1 MKMKKTS
8 LLVVTGM
15 ALILAG
21 CGNQSTS
28 TNSKKTNNATPKTE
42 TVKHRSKTTAHS
54 ASATK
59 QAISSVVI
67 TSRNSSQA
75 SHQGTAQQN
84 APSQDSNPNA
94 QTKVFNNQTQAASYI
109 ANQPGYT
116 TGKAQ
121 QGLPTVNLGY
131 GITGTLNSG
140 AGQQMLQWNEGN
152 WSFTV
157 RASAVQGQNP
167 TPTAK
172 QIVSELENVYLPA
185 PQNHG
190 VGTFDIATNTY
201 TLRWQKNNK
210 VYSVSGSSPS
220 DVIAKA
226 VNAGKN
232 E

>member
-1 MKMKKTS
+1 MMKFKKSS
-8 LLVVTGM
+8 LLVVAGM
-15 ALILAG
+15 AVLLAG
-21 CGNQSTS
+21 CGNQSAS
-28 TNSKKTNNATPKTE
+28 TNGKKADNTPKTE
-42 TVKHRSKTTAHS
+42 AVKRSQNDQTQTAD
-54 ASATK
+54 ANINTPATDN
-59 QAISSVVI
+59 
-67 TSRNSSQA
+67 NSQSNQQVA
-75 SHQGTAQQN
+75 AQNNQN
-84 APSQDSNPNA
+84 ANNA
-94 QTKVFNNQTQAASYI
+94 QTKEFNNQAQAASYVT
-109 ANQPGYT
+109 NQPGYT
-116 TGKAQ
+116 TGNQ
-121 QGLPTVNLGY
+121 QGLPTVNLGD

-157 RASAVQGQNP
+157 RASAVQGQDP

-172 QIVSELENVYLPA
+172 QIVNELQTVYLPA

-201 TLRWQKNNK
+201 TLTWQKNNK

>member
-1 MKMKKTS
+1 MKFKKSS
-8 LLVVTGM
+8 LLVVAGM
-15 ALILAG
+15 AVLLAG
-21 CGNQSTS
+21 CGNQSAS
-28 TNSKKTNNATPKTE
+28 TNGKKADNTPKTE
-42 TVKHRSKTTAHS
+42 AVKRSQNDQTQTADDQS
-54 ASATK
+54 TANTNTPATDN
-59 QAISSVVI
+59 
-67 TSRNSSQA
+67 NSQSNQQVA
-75 SHQGTAQQN
+75 AQNDQN
-84 APSQDSNPNA
+84 ANNA
-94 QTKVFNNQTQAASYI
+94 QTKEFNNQAQAASYVT
-109 ANQPGYT
+109 NQPGYT
-116 TGKAQ
+116 TGNQ
-121 QGLPTVNLGY
+121 QGLPTVNLGD

-157 RASAVQGQNP
+157 RASAVQGQDP

-172 QIVSELENVYLPA
+172 QIVNELQTVYLPA

-201 TLRWQKNNK
+201 TLTWQKNNK

>member
-1 MKMKKTS
+1 MKIKKSS
-8 LLVVTGM
+8 LLVVAGM
-15 ALILAG
+15 AVLLAG
-21 CGNQSTS
+21 CGNQATS
-28 TNSKKTNNATPKTE
+28 TNSKKTDNTPKTE
-42 TVKHRSKTTAHS
+42 KVKRSQNGQTQSAADQSTANANTPVTDNNS
-54 ASATK
+54 QSNQ
-59 QAISSVVI
+59 QA
-67 TSRNSSQA
+67 
-75 SHQGTAQQN
+75 TAQNNQN
-84 APSQDSNPNA
+84 ANNA
-94 QTKVFNNQTQAASYI
+94 QTKEFNNQAQAASYVT
-109 ANQPGYT
+109 NQPGYT
-116 TGKAQ
+116 TGNQ
-121 QGLPTVNLGY
+121 QGLPTVNLGD

-157 RASAVQGQNP
+157 RASAVQGQDP

-172 QIVSELENVYLPA
+172 QIVNELQTVYLPA

-201 TLRWQKNNK
+201 TLTWQKNNK

>member
-1 MKMKKTS
+1 MKIKKSS
-8 LLVVTGM
+8 LLVVAGM
-15 ALILAG
+15 AVLLAG
-21 CGNQSTS
+21 CGNQATS
-28 TNSKKTNNATPKTE
+28 TNSKKTDNIPKTE
-42 TVKHRSKTTAHS
+42 AVKRSQNDQTQVAADQLTAN
-54 ASATK
+54 ANTPATDNNSQSDQ
-59 QAISSVVI
+59 QA
-67 TSRNSSQA
+67 
-75 SHQGTAQQN
+75 TAQNNQN
-84 APSQDSNPNA
+84 ANNA
-94 QTKVFNNQTQAASYI
+94 QTKEFNNQTQAASYVT
-109 ANQPGYT
+109 NQPGYT
-116 TGKAQ
+116 TGNQ
-121 QGLPTVNLGY
+121 QGLPTVNLGD

-157 RASAVQGQNP
+157 RASAVQGQDP

-172 QIVSELENVYLPA
+172 QIVNELQTVYLPA

-201 TLRWQKNNK
+201 TLTWQKNNK

>member
-1 MKMKKTS
+1 MMKFKKSS
-8 LLVVTGM
+8 LLVVAGM
-15 ALILAG
+15 AVLLAG
-21 CGNQSTS
+21 CGNQSAS
-28 TNSKKTNNATPKTE
+28 TDGKKADNTPKTE
-42 TVKHRSKTTAHS
+42 AVKRSQNDQKQTADDQS
-54 ASATK
+54 TANINTPATDN
-59 QAISSVVI
+59 
-67 TSRNSSQA
+67 NSQSNQQVA
-75 SHQGTAQQN
+75 AQNNQN
-84 APSQDSNPNA
+84 ANNA
-94 QTKVFNNQTQAASYI
+94 QTKEFNNQAQAASYVT
-109 ANQPGYT
+109 NQPGYT
-116 TGKAQ
+116 TGNQ
-121 QGLPTVNLGY
+121 QGLPTVNLGD

-157 RASAVQGQNP
+157 RASAVQGQDP

-172 QIVSELENVYLPA
+172 QIVNELQTVYLPA

-201 TLRWQKNNK
+201 TLTWQKNNK

>member
-1 MKMKKTS
+1 MKFKKSS
-8 LLVVTGM
+8 LLVVAGM
-15 ALILAG
+15 AVLLAG
-21 CGNQSTS
+21 CGNQSAS
-28 TNSKKTNNATPKTE
+28 TNGKKADNTPKTE
-42 TVKHRSKTTAHS
+42 AVKRSQNDQTQAADDQSTANINTP
-54 ASATK
+54 ATDNNS
-59 QAISSVVI
+59 QSNQQVV
-67 TSRNSSQA
+67 
-75 SHQGTAQQN
+75 AQNNQN
-84 APSQDSNPNA
+84 ANNA
-94 QTKVFNNQTQAASYI
+94 QTKEFNNQAQAASYVT
-109 ANQPGYT
+109 NQPGYT
-116 TGKAQ
+116 TGNQ
-121 QGLPTVNLGY
+121 QGLPTVNLGD

-157 RASAVQGQNP
+157 RASAVQGQDP

-172 QIVSELENVYLPA
+172 QIVNELQTVYLPA

-201 TLRWQKNNK
+201 TLTWQKNNK

>member
-1 MKMKKTS
+1 MMKIKKSS
-8 LLVVTGM
+8 LLVVAGM
-15 ALILAG
+15 AVLLAG
-21 CGNQSTS
+21 CGNQATS
-28 TNSKKTNNATPKTE
+28 TNSKKADNTPKTE
-42 TVKHRSKTTAHS
+42 TVKRSQNDQMQSAADQSTANANTLVTDNNS
-54 ASATK
+54 QSNQ
-59 QAISSVVI
+59 QA
-67 TSRNSSQA
+67 
-75 SHQGTAQQN
+75 TAQNNQSAN
-84 APSQDSNPNA
+84 NA
-94 QTKVFNNQTQAASYI
+94 QTKEFNNQTQAASYVT
-109 ANQPGYT
+109 NQPGYT
-116 TGKAQ
+116 TGNQ
-121 QGLPTVNLGY
+121 QGLPTVNLGD

-157 RASAVQGQNP
+157 RASAVQGQDP

-172 QIVSELENVYLPA
+172 QIVNELQTVYLPA

-201 TLRWQKNNK
+201 TLTWQKNNK

>member
-1 MKMKKTS
+1 MKIKKSS
-8 LLVVTGM
+8 LLVVAGM
-15 ALILAG
+15 AVLLAG
-21 CGNQSTS
+21 CGNQATS
-28 TNSKKTNNATPKTE
+28 TNSKKADNTPKTE
-42 TVKHRSKTTAHS
+42 TVKRSQNDQTQSAADRSTANANTPVTDNNS
-54 ASATK
+54 QSNQ
-59 QAISSVVI
+59 QA
-67 TSRNSSQA
+67 
-75 SHQGTAQQN
+75 TAQNNQN
-84 APSQDSNPNA
+84 ANNA
-94 QTKVFNNQTQAASYI
+94 QTKEFNNQTQAASYVT
-109 ANQPGYT
+109 NQPGYT
-116 TGKAQ
+116 TGNQ
-121 QGLPTVNLGY
+121 QGLPTVNLGD

-157 RASAVQGQNP
+157 RASAVQGQDP

-172 QIVSELENVYLPA
+172 QIVNELQTVYLPA

-201 TLRWQKNNK
+201 TLTWQKNNK

>member
-1 MKMKKTS
+1 MMKFKKSS
-8 LLVVTGM
+8 LLVVAGM
-15 ALILAG
+15 AVLLAG
-21 CGNQSTS
+21 CGNQSAS
-28 TNSKKTNNATPKTE
+28 TNGKKADNTQKTE
-42 TVKHRSKTTAHS
+42 AVKRSQNDQTQTADDQS
-54 ASATK
+54 TANINTPATDN
-59 QAISSVVI
+59 
-67 TSRNSSQA
+67 NSQSNQQVA
-75 SHQGTAQQN
+75 AQNNQN
-84 APSQDSNPNA
+84 ANNA
-94 QTKVFNNQTQAASYI
+94 QTKEFNNQAQAASYVT
-109 ANQPGYT
+109 NQPGYT
-116 TGKAQ
+116 TGNQ
-121 QGLPTVNLGY
+121 QGLPTVNLGD

-157 RASAVQGQNP
+157 RASAVQGQDP

-172 QIVSELENVYLPA
+172 QIVNELQTVYLPA

-201 TLRWQKNNK
+201 TLTWQKNNK

>member
-1 MKMKKTS
+1 MMKIKKSS
-8 LLVVTGM
+8 LLVVAGM
-15 ALILAG
+15 AVLLAG
-21 CGNQSTS
+21 CGNHATS
-28 TNSKKTNNATPKTE
+28 TNNTKTDNTPKTE
-42 TVKHRSKTTAHS
+42 AVKRSQNETQTAADQS
-54 ASATK
+54 TANANMATDNNSQSNQ
-59 QAISSVVI
+59 QA
-67 TSRNSSQA
+67 
-75 SHQGTAQQN
+75 TAQNNQN
-84 APSQDSNPNA
+84 ANNA
-94 QTKVFNNQTQAASYI
+94 QTKEFNNQAQAASYVT
-109 ANQPGYT
+109 NQPGYT
-116 TGKAQ
+116 TGNQ
-121 QGLPTVNLGY
+121 QGLPTVNLGD

-157 RASAVQGQNP
+157 RASAVQGQDP

-172 QIVSELENVYLPA
+172 QIVNELQTVYLPA

-201 TLRWQKNNK
+201 TLTWQKNNK

>member
-1 MKMKKTS
+1 MMKFKKSS
-8 LLVVTGM
+8 LLVVAGM
-15 ALILAG
+15 AVLLAG
-21 CGNQSTS
+21 CGNQSAS
-28 TNSKKTNNATPKTE
+28 TNGKKADNTPKTE
-42 TVKHRSKTTAHS
+42 AVKRSQNDQKQTADDQS
-54 ASATK
+54 TANINTPATDN
-59 QAISSVVI
+59 
-67 TSRNSSQA
+67 NSQSNQQVA
-75 SHQGTAQQN
+75 AQNNQN
-84 APSQDSNPNA
+84 ANNA
-94 QTKVFNNQTQAASYI
+94 QTKEFNNQAQAASYVT
-109 ANQPGYT
+109 NQPGYT
-116 TGKAQ
+116 TGNQ
-121 QGLPTVNLGY
+121 QGLPTVNLGD

-157 RASAVQGQNP
+157 RASAVQGQDP

-172 QIVSELENVYLPA
+172 QIVNELQTVYLPA

-201 TLRWQKNNK
+201 TLTWQKNNK

>member
-1 MKMKKTS
+1 MKIKKSS
-8 LLVVTGM
+8 LLVVAGM
-15 ALILAG
+15 AVLLAG
-21 CGNQSTS
+21 CGNHATS
-28 TNSKKTNNATPKTE
+28 TNNTKTDNTPKTE
-42 TVKHRSKTTAHS
+42 TVKRSQNDQTQAAADQSTANANTATDNNSQSNQQTTA
-54 ASATK
+54 
-59 QAISSVVI
+59 Q
-67 TSRNSSQA
+67 NN
-75 SHQGTAQQN
+75 QN
-84 APSQDSNPNA
+84 ANNA
-94 QTKVFNNQTQAASYI
+94 QTKEFNNQAQAASYVT
-109 ANQPGYT
+109 NQPGYT
-116 TGKAQ
+116 TGDQ
-121 QGLPTVNLGY
+121 QGLPTVNLGD

-157 RASAVQGQNP
+157 RASAVQGQYP

-172 QIVSELENVYLPA
+172 QIVNELQTVYLPA

-201 TLRWQKNNK
+201 TLTWQKNNK

>member
-1 MKMKKTS
+1 MKIKKSS
-8 LLVVTGM
+8 LLVVAGM
-15 ALILAG
+15 AVLLAG
-21 CGNQSTS
+21 CGNHATS
-28 TNSKKTNNATPKTE
+28 TNNTKTDNTPKTE
-42 TVKHRSKTTAHS
+42 TVKRSQNDQTQAAADQSTANANTATDNNSQSNQQTTA
-54 ASATK
+54 
-59 QAISSVVI
+59 Q
-67 TSRNSSQA
+67 NN
-75 SHQGTAQQN
+75 QN
-84 APSQDSNPNA
+84 ANNA
-94 QTKVFNNQTQAASYI
+94 QTKEFNNQAQAASYVT
-109 ANQPGYT
+109 NQPGYT
-116 TGKAQ
+116 TGDQ
-121 QGLPTVNLGY
+121 QGLPTVNLGD

-157 RASAVQGQNP
+157 RASAVQGQDS

-172 QIVSELENVYLPA
+172 QIVNELQTVYLPA

-201 TLRWQKNNK
+201 TLTWQKNNK

>member
-1 MKMKKTS
+1 MMKIKKSS
-8 LLVVTGM
+8 LLVVAGM
-15 ALILAG
+15 AVLLAG
-21 CGNQSTS
+21 CGNRSTS
-28 TNSKKTNNATPKTE
+28 TNSKKADNTPKTE
-42 TVKHRSKTTAHS
+42 AVKRSENQTAADQSTANVS
-54 ASATK
+54 AVAT
-59 QAISSVVI
+59 
-67 TSRNSSQA
+67 RNNSQTN
-75 SHQGTAQQN
+75 QQPTAQNNQ
-84 APSQDSNPNA
+84 APTNA
-94 QTKVFNNQTQAASYI
+94 QTKEFNDQAQAASYVT
-109 ANQPGYT
+109 NQPGYT
-116 TGKAQ
+116 TGNQ
-121 QGLPTVNLGY
+121 QGLPTVNLGD

-157 RASAVQGQNP
+157 RASAVQGQDP

-172 QIVSELENVYLPA
+172 QIVNELQTVYLPA

-201 TLRWQKNNK
+201 TLTWQKNNK

>member
-1 MKMKKTS
+1 MMKIKKSS
-8 LLVVTGM
+8 LLVVAGM
-15 ALILAG
+15 AVLLAG
-21 CGNQSTS
+21 CGNQATS
-28 TNSKKTNNATPKTE
+28 TNSKKTDNIPKTE
-42 TVKHRSKTTAHS
+42 AVKRSQNDQTQVAADNANTP
-54 ASATK
+54 ATDNNSQSDQ
-59 QAISSVVI
+59 QA
-67 TSRNSSQA
+67 
-75 SHQGTAQQN
+75 TAQNNQN
-84 APSQDSNPNA
+84 ANNA
-94 QTKVFNNQTQAASYI
+94 QTKEFNNQTQAASYVT
-109 ANQPGYT
+109 NQPGYT
-116 TGKAQ
+116 TDNQ
-121 QGLPTVNLGY
+121 QGLPTVNLGD

-157 RASAVQGQNP
+157 RASAVQGQDP

-172 QIVSELENVYLPA
+172 QIVNELQTVYLPA

-201 TLRWQKNNK
+201 TLTWQKNNK

>member
-1 MKMKKTS
+1 MMKIKKSS
-8 LLVVTGM
+8 LLVVAGM
-15 ALILAG
+15 AVLLAG
-21 CGNQSTS
+21 CGNHATS
-28 TNSKKTNNATPKTE
+28 TNNTKTDNTPKTE
-42 TVKHRSKTTAHS
+42 AVKRSQNEAQTVADQSTAN
-54 ASATK
+54 ANTATDNNSQSNQ
-59 QAISSVVI
+59 QA
-67 TSRNSSQA
+67 
-75 SHQGTAQQN
+75 TAQNNQN
-84 APSQDSNPNA
+84 ANNA
-94 QTKVFNNQTQAASYI
+94 QTKEFNNQTQAASYVT
-109 ANQPGYT
+109 NQPGYT
-116 TGKAQ
+116 TGNQ
-121 QGLPTVNLGY
+121 QGLPTVNLGD

-157 RASAVQGQNP
+157 RASAVQGQDP

-172 QIVSELENVYLPA
+172 QIVNELQTVYLPA

-201 TLRWQKNNK
+201 TLTWQKNNK

>member
-21 CGNQSTS
+21 CGNRSTS
-28 TNSKKTNNATPKTE
+28 TNSKKADNTPKTE
-42 TVKHRSKTTAHS
+42 AVKRSENQTAADQSTANVS
-54 ASATK
+54 AVAT
-59 QAISSVVI
+59 
-67 TSRNSSQA
+67 RNNSQTNQQPTAQKNQA
-75 SHQGTAQQN
+75 ST
-84 APSQDSNPNA
+84 NA
-94 QTKVFNNQTQAASYI
+94 QTKEFNDQAQAASYVT
-109 ANQPGYT
+109 NQPGYT
-116 TGKAQ
+116 PGNQ

-157 RASAVQGQNP
+157 RASAVQGQDP

-201 TLRWQKNNK
+201 TLTWQKNNK
-210 VYSVSGSSPS
+210 VYSVNGNSPS
-220 DVIAKA
+220 DVISKA

>member
-1 MKMKKTS
+1 MKFKKSS
-8 LLVVTGM
+8 LLVVAGM
-15 ALILAG
+15 AVLLAG
-21 CGNQSTS
+21 CGNHATS
-28 TNSKKTNNATPKTE
+28 TNNTKTDNTPKTE
-42 TVKHRSKTTAHS
+42 AVKRSQNEAQTVADQSTAN
-54 ASATK
+54 ANTATDNNSQSNQ
-59 QAISSVVI
+59 QA
-67 TSRNSSQA
+67 
-75 SHQGTAQQN
+75 TAQNNQN
-84 APSQDSNPNA
+84 ANNA
-94 QTKVFNNQTQAASYI
+94 QTKEFNNQTQAASYVT
-109 ANQPGYT
+109 NQPGYT
-116 TGKAQ
+116 TGNQ
-121 QGLPTVNLGY
+121 QGLPTVNLGD

-157 RASAVQGQNP
+157 RASAVQGQDP

-172 QIVSELENVYLPA
+172 QIVNELQTVYLPA

-201 TLRWQKNNK
+201 TLTWQKNNK

>member
-1 MKMKKTS
+1 MKIKKSS
-8 LLVVTGM
+8 LLVVAGM
-15 ALILAG
+15 AVLLAG
-21 CGNQSTS
+21 CGNQATL
-28 TNSKKTNNATPKTE
+28 TNSKKADNTPKTE
-42 TVKHRSKTTAHS
+42 TVKRSQNDQTQSAADRSTANANTPVTDNNS
-54 ASATK
+54 QSNQ
-59 QAISSVVI
+59 QA
-67 TSRNSSQA
+67 
-75 SHQGTAQQN
+75 TAQNNQN
-84 APSQDSNPNA
+84 ANNA
-94 QTKVFNNQTQAASYI
+94 QTKEFNNQTQAASYVT
-109 ANQPGYT
+109 NQPGYT
-116 TGKAQ
+116 TGNQ
-121 QGLPTVNLGY
+121 QGLPTVNLGD

-157 RASAVQGQNP
+157 RASAVQGQDP

-172 QIVSELENVYLPA
+172 QIVNELQTVYLPA

-201 TLRWQKNNK
+201 TLTWQKNNK

>member
-1 MKMKKTS
+1 MKIKKSS
-8 LLVVTGM
+8 LLVVAGM
-15 ALILAG
+15 AVLLAG
-21 CGNQSTS
+21 CGNHATS
-28 TNSKKTNNATPKTE
+28 TNNTKTDNTPKTE
-42 TVKHRSKTTAHS
+42 AVKRSQNEAQTVADQSTAN
-54 ASATK
+54 ANTATDNNSQSNQ
-59 QAISSVVI
+59 QA
-67 TSRNSSQA
+67 
-75 SHQGTAQQN
+75 TAQNNQN
-84 APSQDSNPNA
+84 ANNA
-94 QTKVFNNQTQAASYI
+94 QTKEFNNQTQAASYVT
-109 ANQPGYT
+109 NQPGYT
-116 TGKAQ
+116 TGNQ
-121 QGLPTVNLGY
+121 QGLPTVNLGD

-157 RASAVQGQNP
+157 RASAVQGQDP

-172 QIVSELENVYLPA
+172 QIVNELQTVYLPA

-201 TLRWQKNNK
+201 TLTWQKNNK

>member
-1 MKMKKTS
+1 MKIKKSS
-8 LLVVTGM
+8 LLVVAGM
-15 ALILAG
+15 AVLLAG
-21 CGNQSTS
+21 CGNQATS
-28 TNSKKTNNATPKTE
+28 TNSKKADNTPKTE
-42 TVKHRSKTTAHS
+42 TVKRSQNDQMQSAADQSTANANTLVTDNNS
-54 ASATK
+54 QSNQ
-59 QAISSVVI
+59 QA
-67 TSRNSSQA
+67 
-75 SHQGTAQQN
+75 TAQNNQSAN
-84 APSQDSNPNA
+84 NA
-94 QTKVFNNQTQAASYI
+94 QTKEFNNQTQAASYVT
-109 ANQPGYT
+109 NQPGYT
-116 TGKAQ
+116 TGNQ
-121 QGLPTVNLGY
+121 QGLPTVNLGD

-157 RASAVQGQNP
+157 RASAVQGQDP

-172 QIVSELENVYLPA
+172 QIVNELQTVYLPA

-201 TLRWQKNNK
+201 TLTWQKNNK

>member
-1 MKMKKTS
+1 MKIKKSS
-8 LLVVTGM
+8 LLVVAGM
-15 ALILAG
+15 AVLLAG
-21 CGNQSTS
+21 CGNHATS
-28 TNSKKTNNATPKTE
+28 TNNTKTDNTPKTE
-42 TVKHRSKTTAHS
+42 AVKRSQNEAQTVADQSTAN
-54 ASATK
+54 ANTATDNNSQSNQ
-59 QAISSVVI
+59 QA
-67 TSRNSSQA
+67 
-75 SHQGTAQQN
+75 TAQNNQN
-84 APSQDSNPNA
+84 ANNA
-94 QTKVFNNQTQAASYI
+94 QTKEFNNQAQAASYVT
-109 ANQPGYT
+109 NQPGYT
-116 TGKAQ
+116 TGNQ
-121 QGLPTVNLGY
+121 QGLPTVNLGD

-157 RASAVQGQNP
+157 RASAVQGQDP

-172 QIVSELENVYLPA
+172 QIVNELQTVYLPA

-201 TLRWQKNNK
+201 TLTWQKNNK

>member
-1 MKMKKTS
+1 MMKIKKSS
-8 LLVVTGM
+8 LLVVAGM
-15 ALILAG
+15 AVLLAG
-21 CGNQSTS
+21 CGNHATS
-28 TNSKKTNNATPKTE
+28 TNNTKTDNTPKTE
-42 TVKHRSKTTAHS
+42 AVKRSQNDQTQAAADQSTAN
-54 ASATK
+54 ANTATDNNSQSNQ
-59 QAISSVVI
+59 QAK
-67 TSRNSSQA
+67 
-75 SHQGTAQQN
+75 AQNNQN
-84 APSQDSNPNA
+84 ANNA
-94 QTKVFNNQTQAASYI
+94 QTKEFNNQAQAASYVT
-109 ANQPGYT
+109 NQPGYT
-116 TGKAQ
+116 TGNQ
-121 QGLPTVNLGY
+121 QGLPTVNLGD

-157 RASAVQGQNP
+157 RASAVQGQDP

-172 QIVSELENVYLPA
+172 QIVNELQTVYLPA

-201 TLRWQKNNK
+201 TLTWQKNNK
-210 VYSVSGSSPS
+210 VYSVSGNSPS

>member
-1 MKMKKTS
+1 MKIKKSS
-8 LLVVTGM
+8 LLVVAGM
-15 ALILAG
+15 AVLLAG
-21 CGNQSTS
+21 CGNQATS
-28 TNSKKTNNATPKTE
+28 TNSKKTDNIPKTE
-42 TVKHRSKTTAHS
+42 AVKRSQNDQTQVAADQSTAN
-54 ASATK
+54 ANTPATDNNSQSDQ
-59 QAISSVVI
+59 QA
-67 TSRNSSQA
+67 
-75 SHQGTAQQN
+75 TAQNNQN
-84 APSQDSNPNA
+84 ANNA
-94 QTKVFNNQTQAASYI
+94 QTKEFNNQAQAASYVT
-109 ANQPGYT
+109 NQPGYT
-116 TGKAQ
+116 TGNQ
-121 QGLPTVNLGY
+121 QGLPTVNLGD

-157 RASAVQGQNP
+157 RASAVQGQDP

-172 QIVSELENVYLPA
+172 QIVNELQTVYLPA

-201 TLRWQKNNK
+201 TLTWQKNNK

-226 VNAGKN
+226 VNAGKS

>member
-1 MKMKKTS
+1 MMKIKKSS
-8 LLVVTGM
+8 LLVVAGM
-15 ALILAG
+15 AVLLAG
-21 CGNQSTS
+21 CGNHATS
-28 TNSKKTNNATPKTE
+28 TNNTKTDNTPKTE
-42 TVKHRSKTTAHS
+42 TVKRSQNDQTQAAADQSTANANTATDNNSQSNQQTTA
-54 ASATK
+54 
-59 QAISSVVI
+59 Q
-67 TSRNSSQA
+67 NN
-75 SHQGTAQQN
+75 QN
-84 APSQDSNPNA
+84 ANNA
-94 QTKVFNNQTQAASYI
+94 QTKEFNNQAQAASYVT
-109 ANQPGYT
+109 NQPGYT
-116 TGKAQ
+116 TGDQ
-121 QGLPTVNLGY
+121 QGLPTVNLGD

-157 RASAVQGQNP
+157 RASAVQGQDP

-172 QIVSELENVYLPA
+172 QIVNELQTVYLPA

-201 TLRWQKNNK
+201 TLTWQKNNK

>member
-1 MKMKKTS
+1 
-8 LLVVTGM
+8 M
-15 ALILAG
+15 AAD
-21 CGNQSTS
+21 QSTANAN
-28 TNSKKTNNATPKTE
+28 TPATDNNSQ
-42 TVKHRSKTTAHS
+42 SDQ
-54 ASATK
+54 
-59 QAISSVVI
+59 QA
-67 TSRNSSQA
+67 
-75 SHQGTAQQN
+75 TAQNNQN
-84 APSQDSNPNA
+84 ANNA
-94 QTKVFNNQTQAASYI
+94 QTKEFNNQTQAASYVT
-109 ANQPGYT
+109 NQPGYT
-116 TGKAQ
+116 TGNQ
-121 QGLPTVNLGY
+121 QGLPTVNLGD

-157 RASAVQGQNP
+157 RASAVQGQDP

-172 QIVSELENVYLPA
+172 QIVNELQTVYLPA

-201 TLRWQKNNK
+201 TLTWQKNNK

>member
-1 MKMKKTS
+1 MKFKKSS
-8 LLVVTGM
+8 LLVVAGM
-15 ALILAG
+15 AVLLAG
-21 CGNQSTS
+21 CGNQSAS
-28 TNSKKTNNATPKTE
+28 TDGKKADNTPKTE
-42 TVKHRSKTTAHS
+42 AVKRSQNDQTQTADDQS
-54 ASATK
+54 TANTNTPATDN
-59 QAISSVVI
+59 
-67 TSRNSSQA
+67 NSQSNQQVA
-75 SHQGTAQQN
+75 AQNDQN
-84 APSQDSNPNA
+84 ANNA
-94 QTKVFNNQTQAASYI
+94 QTKEFNNQSQAASYVT
-109 ANQPGYT
+109 NQPGYT
-116 TGKAQ
+116 TGNQ
-121 QGLPTVNLGY
+121 QGLPTVNLGD

-140 AGQQMLQWNEGN
+140 AGQQMLQWDEGN

-157 RASAVQGQNP
+157 RASAVQGQDP

-172 QIVSELENVYLPA
+172 QIVNELQTVYLPV

-201 TLRWQKNNK
+201 TLTWQKNNK

>member
-1 MKMKKTS
+1 MMKIKKSS
-8 LLVVTGM
+8 LLVVAGM
-15 ALILAG
+15 AVLLAG
-21 CGNQSTS
+21 CGNQATS
-28 TNSKKTNNATPKTE
+28 TNSKKTDNIPKTE
-42 TVKHRSKTTAHS
+42 AVKRSQNDQTQVAADQSTAN
-54 ASATK
+54 ANTPATDNNSQSDQ
-59 QAISSVVI
+59 QA
-67 TSRNSSQA
+67 
-75 SHQGTAQQN
+75 TAQNNQN
-84 APSQDSNPNA
+84 ANNA
-94 QTKVFNNQTQAASYI
+94 QTKEFNNQAQAASYVT
-109 ANQPGYT
+109 NQPGYT
-116 TGKAQ
+116 TGNQ
-121 QGLPTVNLGY
+121 QGLPTVNLGD

-157 RASAVQGQNP
+157 RASVVQGQDP

-172 QIVSELENVYLPA
+172 QIVNELQTVYLPA

-201 TLRWQKNNK
+201 TLTWQKNNK

>member
-1 MKMKKTS
+1 MMKIKKSS
-8 LLVVTGM
+8 LLVVAGM
-15 ALILAG
+15 AVLLAG
-21 CGNQSTS
+21 CGNHATS
-28 TNSKKTNNATPKTE
+28 TNNTKTDNTPKTE
-42 TVKHRSKTTAHS
+42 AVKRSQNETQTAADQS
-54 ASATK
+54 TANANTATDNNSQSNQ
-59 QAISSVVI
+59 QA
-67 TSRNSSQA
+67 
-75 SHQGTAQQN
+75 TAQNNQN
-84 APSQDSNPNA
+84 ANNA
-94 QTKVFNNQTQAASYI
+94 QTKEFSNQAQAASYVT
-109 ANQPGYT
+109 NQPGYT
-116 TGKAQ
+116 PGNQ
-121 QGLPTVNLGY
+121 QGLPTVNLGD

-157 RASAVQGQNP
+157 RASAVQGQDP

-172 QIVSELENVYLPA
+172 QIVNELQTVYLPA

-201 TLRWQKNNK
+201 TLTWQKNNK

>member
-1 MKMKKTS
+1 MKIKKSS
-8 LLVVTGM
+8 LLVVAGM
-15 ALILAG
+15 AVLLAG
-21 CGNQSTS
+21 CGNQATS
-28 TNSKKTNNATPKTE
+28 PNSKKTDNIPKTE
-42 TVKHRSKTTAHS
+42 AVKRSQNDQTQVAADQSTAN
-54 ASATK
+54 ANTPATDNNSQSDQ
-59 QAISSVVI
+59 QA
-67 TSRNSSQA
+67 
-75 SHQGTAQQN
+75 TAQNNQN
-84 APSQDSNPNA
+84 ANNA
-94 QTKVFNNQTQAASYI
+94 QTKEFNNQTQAASYVT
-109 ANQPGYT
+109 NQPGYT
-116 TGKAQ
+116 TGNQ
-121 QGLPTVNLGY
+121 QGLPTVNLGD

-157 RASAVQGQNP
+157 RASAVQGQDP

-172 QIVSELENVYLPA
+172 QIVNELQTVYLPA

-201 TLRWQKNNK
+201 TLTWQKNNK

>member
-1 MKMKKTS
+1 MKIKKSS
-8 LLVVTGM
+8 LLVVAGM
-15 ALILAG
+15 AVLLAG
-21 CGNQSTS
+21 CGNQATS
-28 TNSKKTNNATPKTE
+28 TNSKKADNTPKTE
-42 TVKHRSKTTAHS
+42 TVKRSQNDQTQSAADRSTANANTLVTDNNS
-54 ASATK
+54 QSNQ
-59 QAISSVVI
+59 QA
-67 TSRNSSQA
+67 
-75 SHQGTAQQN
+75 TAQNNQN
-84 APSQDSNPNA
+84 ANKA
-94 QTKVFNNQTQAASYI
+94 QTKEFNNQTQAASYVT
-109 ANQPGYT
+109 NQPGYT
-116 TGKAQ
+116 TGNQ
-121 QGLPTVNLGY
+121 QGLPTVNLGD

-140 AGQQMLQWNEGN
+140 AGQQMLQWDEGN

-157 RASAVQGQNP
+157 RASAVQGQDP

-172 QIVSELENVYLPA
+172 QIVNELQTVYLPA

-201 TLRWQKNNK
+201 TLTWQKNNK

>member
-1 MKMKKTS
+1 MMKFKKSS
-8 LLVVTGM
+8 LLVVAGM
-15 ALILAG
+15 AVLLAG
-21 CGNQSTS
+21 CGNQSAS
-28 TNSKKTNNATPKTE
+28 TNGKKADNTPKTE
-42 TVKHRSKTTAHS
+42 AVKRSQNDQTQTADDQS
-54 ASATK
+54 TANTNTPATDN
-59 QAISSVVI
+59 
-67 TSRNSSQA
+67 NSQSNQQVA
-75 SHQGTAQQN
+75 AQNNQN
-84 APSQDSNPNA
+84 ANNA
-94 QTKVFNNQTQAASYI
+94 QTKEFNNQAQAASYVT
-109 ANQPGYT
+109 NQPGYT
-116 TGKAQ
+116 TGNQ
-121 QGLPTVNLGY
+121 QGLPTVNLGD

-157 RASAVQGQNP
+157 RASAVQGQGP

-172 QIVSELENVYLPA
+172 QIVNELQTVYLPA

-201 TLRWQKNNK
+201 TLTWQKNNK

>member
-1 MKMKKTS
+1 MMKFKKSS
-8 LLVVTGM
+8 LLVVAGM
-15 ALILAG
+15 AVLLAG
-21 CGNQSTS
+21 CGNQSAS
-28 TNSKKTNNATPKTE
+28 TNGKKADNTPKTE
-42 TVKHRSKTTAHS
+42 AVKRSQNDQTQTADDQS
-54 ASATK
+54 TANTNTPATDN
-59 QAISSVVI
+59 
-67 TSRNSSQA
+67 NSQSNQQVA
-75 SHQGTAQQN
+75 AQNDQN
-84 APSQDSNPNA
+84 ANNA
-94 QTKVFNNQTQAASYI
+94 QTKEFNNQAQAASYVT
-109 ANQPGYT
+109 NQPGYT
-116 TGKAQ
+116 TGNQ
-121 QGLPTVNLGY
+121 QGLPTVNLGD

-157 RASAVQGQNP
+157 RASAVQGQDP

-172 QIVSELENVYLPA
+172 QIVNELQTVYLPA

-201 TLRWQKNNK
+201 TLTWQKNNK

>member
-1 MKMKKTS
+1 MMKFKKSS
-8 LLVVTGM
+8 LLVVAGM
-15 ALILAG
+15 AVLLAG
-21 CGNQSTS
+21 CGNQSAS
-28 TNSKKTNNATPKTE
+28 TNSKKADNTPKTE
-42 TVKHRSKTTAHS
+42 AVKRSQSDQTQTA
-54 ASATK
+54 AAATGN
-59 QAISSVVI
+59 
-67 TSRNSSQA
+67 NSQTN
-75 SHQGTAQQN
+75 QQPTAQNNQN
-84 APSQDSNPNA
+84 ATNA
-94 QTKVFNNQTQAASYI
+94 QTKEFNDQAQAASYVT
-109 ANQPGYT
+109 NQPGYT
-116 TGKAQ
+116 TGNQ
-121 QGLPTVNLGY
+121 QGLPTVNLGD

-157 RASAVQGQNP
+157 RASAVQGQDP

-172 QIVSELENVYLPA
+172 QIVNELQTVYLPA

-201 TLRWQKNNK
+201 TLTWQKNNK

>member
-1 MKMKKTS
+1 MKIKKSS
-8 LLVVTGM
+8 LLVVAGM
-15 ALILAG
+15 AVLLAG
-21 CGNQSTS
+21 CGNHATS
-28 TNSKKTNNATPKTE
+28 TNNTKTDNTPKTE
-42 TVKHRSKTTAHS
+42 TVKRSQNDQTQAAADQSTAN
-54 ASATK
+54 ANTATDNNSQSNQ
-59 QAISSVVI
+59 QA
-67 TSRNSSQA
+67 
-75 SHQGTAQQN
+75 TAQNNQN
-84 APSQDSNPNA
+84 ANNA
-94 QTKVFNNQTQAASYI
+94 QTKEFNNQAQAASYVT
-109 ANQPGYT
+109 NQPGYT
-116 TGKAQ
+116 TGNQ
-121 QGLPTVNLGY
+121 QGLPTVNLGD

-157 RASAVQGQNP
+157 RASAVQGQDP

-172 QIVSELENVYLPA
+172 QIVNELQTFYLPA

-201 TLRWQKNNK
+201 TLTWQKNNK